1 MKMKKLICAT
11 LTSTMLMGIC
21 SLATAAPVT
30 NEIAYPSIDVQSEIY
45 RAENGITDLALSDE
59 QLSAVQA
66 VLIDENGNEQ
76 PVDVDVTVRNL
87 GDVRTRSGEGGT
99 MYALTAVAGT
109 SKDSYNDNYLW
120 NCKAYGTIYWI
131 DNLGTNNVMTAV
143 DGGWEVASGVAI
155 SGRRAQ
161 YGNFRLPNQTVTSQ
175 VSSNK
180 FNFSGLNITANELF
194 LHTTAKLTKNGDSE
208 TLGLRVKTTIFD

>member
-109 SKDSYNDNYLW
+109 DKDKYGEAFKW
-120 NCKAYGTIYWI
+120 NCKAYGTVYWI
-131 DNLGTNNVMTAV
+131 DNFGTNNVMTRV
-143 DGGWEVASGVAI
+143 KGGWDVASGVAI
-155 SGRRAQ
+155 SDRRAQ
-161 YGNFRLPNQTVTSQ
+161 YGNFRLPNQTVTSYL
-175 VSSNK
+175 SSNS
-180 FNFSGLNITANELF
+180 FDFSGLNLTGTELT
-194 LHTTAKLTKNGDSE
+194 LHTTAILTKDGDTA
-208 TLGLRVKTTIFD
+208 TLGLTVKPLF